1 MKRWHIGFNGREAL
15 VSDLVAGGTNGTEK
29 VMPADDDHWL
39 LPIPAYE
46 RQLNDNLEQNPGY

>member
-1 MKRWHIGFNGREAL
+1 MTTTGWKE
-15 VSDLVAGGTNGTEK
+15 
-29 VMPADDDHWL
+29 MPADDDHWL